1 MPAAVDTRFAPCL
14 TPHGRLVLVA
24 QEDAPDLDAAL
35 AERLLL
41 AFGRGPDHMSG
52 HTRPYV
58 HTSHVAH
65 VRKIT
70 ANIPEDILENAQ
82 RLTGKGVTLT
92 LVEGLKALDRNA
104 RLSALRQLRGKVRFE
119 LDLDRTRR

>member
-1 MPAAVDTRFAPCL
+1 MYTN
-14 TPHGRLVLVA
+14 
-24 QEDAPDLDAAL
+24 
-35 AERLLL
+35 
-41 AFGRGPDHMSG
+41 
-52 HTRPYV
+52 HTE
-58 HTSHVAH
+58 H

-104 RLSALRQLRGKVRFE
+104 RLSALRQLRGKVRFD